1 MNNKI
6 IFGIIMAVLALTACD
21 KSDLEKQVEKDTAIS
36 KKMGE
41 VKNIPRIT
49 IAPDKKGEK

>member
-6 IFGIIMAVLALTACD
+6 ILVVTVVVVLALTACD
-21 KSDLEKQVEKDTAIS
+21 KSEIEEGTAIS

-49 IAPDKKGEK
+49 IAPGKKGEK